1 MYVPGFSFSFSSVSV
16 NKRRVALVLI
26 VVVTM
31 RHTVSHMCM
40 TRVWYA
46 ASGVCAL
53 VGSCVFKRGR
63 ARVCVE
69 DNFKNKLA
77 KHKKQ

>member
-1 MYVPGFSFSFSSVSV
+1 
-16 NKRRVALVLI
+16 
-26 VVVTM
+26 
-31 RHTVSHMCM
+31 M
-40 TRVWYA
+40 TRAWYA

-69 DNFKNKLA
+69 DNFKNKLNQLYF
-77 KHKKQ
+77 KELKKKKWVVHKQ